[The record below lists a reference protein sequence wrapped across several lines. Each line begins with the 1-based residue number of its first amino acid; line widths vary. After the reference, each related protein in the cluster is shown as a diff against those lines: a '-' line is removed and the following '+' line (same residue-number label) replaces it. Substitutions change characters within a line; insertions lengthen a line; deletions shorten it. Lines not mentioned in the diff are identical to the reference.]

1 MFPNICKSC
10 YRLYIFF
17 ASLSRNQADEDISE
31 RPLTYYSMLKFVLC
45 VSVVVGTEVEEE
57 EDVFQEEVGSCLL
70 SPLHPE
76 TMELPDTPVS
86 LH

>member
-1 MFPNICKSC
+1 M
-10 YRLYIFF
+10 
-17 ASLSRNQADEDISE
+17 
-31 RPLTYYSMLKFVLC
+31 LTFVSC
-45 VSVVVGTEVEEE
+45 VSVVFGTEMEE
-57 EDVFQEEVGSCLL
+57 EDVFQEEVL

>member
-1 MFPNICKSC
+1 M
-10 YRLYIFF
+10 
-17 ASLSRNQADEDISE
+17 
-31 RPLTYYSMLKFVLC
+31 LTFVLF
-45 VSVVVGTEVEEE
+45 VSVVVGPEMEE